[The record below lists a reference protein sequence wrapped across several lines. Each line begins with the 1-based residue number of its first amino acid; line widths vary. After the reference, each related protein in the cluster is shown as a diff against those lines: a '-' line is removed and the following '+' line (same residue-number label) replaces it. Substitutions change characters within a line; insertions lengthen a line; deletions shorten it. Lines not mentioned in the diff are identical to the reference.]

1 MMFDVNGDGMDDIV
15 INRGGNGWYS
25 TFTTAGGA
33 LGINAAGDS
42 TLAFGLAG
50 DTPLFGQMKL
60 VPEPAT
66 LGLLA
71 ILGLAFLRRK

>member
-1 MMFDVNGDGMDDIV
+1 MERRDESSIDDAQRIIGDELDITTIYGAGVAGSDAYILGNDLVADV
-15 INRGGNGWYS
+15 
-25 TFTTAGGA
+25 
-33 LGINAAGDS
+33 
-42 TLAFGLAG
+42 
-50 DTPLFGQMKL
+50 